1 LAPDFKTIAR
11 FRKDNGKAF
20 RSVCRQFGM
29 LCQRL
34 GLFAEALVAID
45 GSKFKAVNHRD
56 RNFTSAKLARLR
68 CLVII
73 DLKLTELNHVDVGQM
88 HMYCNYAREHWTSRG
103 ESPPVGLILGTR
115 ANAAVARYAE
125 VYIDVNDEM
134 QRGAVDLA

>member
-1 LAPDFKTIAR
+1 LRGFAKTTAKR
-11 FRKDNGKAF
+11 SAASVVSSSCYANAWAF
-20 RSVCRQFGM
+20 SPKRSWLSTAASLR
-29 LCQRL
+29 RY
-34 GLFAEALVAID
+34 
-45 GSKFKAVNHRD
+45 HRD